1 MLAGAALPLLAG
13 SVAGIVAVLVSQPA
27 DVAFTLTT
35 SATMH
40 GAGGRAAAAGEG
52 GGGGAEQGL
61 ARAIASLRADPS
73 LALNGIG
80 PRLLFGSLLV
90 SIQFVLFSECRDLLG
105 VSRDD
110 LTYYWDALSVLR

>member
-35 SATMH
+35 STAMH

-52 GGGGAEQGL
+52 RGGAEQGL